1 MKPFARTERIGREIQ
16 EVLGHLL
23 VTEVRD
29 PRVQG
34 AVVTRVQ
41 VTADMSLARVYV
53 RPLQGD
59 EQGRQELMKGLGACK
74 GFLRRGVGRRVHL
87 LRVPVLEFHYDEVPD
102 QVARVSY
109 LLSHLPEPEADGGS
123 DGGG

>member
-16 EVLGHLL
+16 EVLGNLL
-23 VTEVRD
+23 VIEVRD
-29 PRVQG
+29 PRVRG

-59 EQGRQELMKGLGACK
+59 DQGRIELMKGLAACK
-74 GFLRRGVGRRVHL
+74 GFLRGEVGRRVRL
-87 LRVPVLEFHYDEVPD
+87 LRVPALEFHYDEVPD
-102 QVARVSY
+102 QVARVTD
-109 LLSHLPEPEADGGS
+109 LLSHLPVPAE
-123 DGGG
+123 GGGPDEDA